1 MSRELDTKRKKTSGS
16 KSSGSRTGGSRAS
29 EERSY
34 GERSSSQ
41 RTSSQRSS
49 DQRSSSQ
56 RTSGHRTSDQRTA
69 GHRTDQRTASHRTDQ
84 RTSGHRTSD
93 QYSYSQRTS
102 AEKNSGRKPNKRK
115 KAKMV
120 TFAVEALVL
129 VVLLVILYVL
139 NRTELL
145 SKVTYDNKIVEQS
158 VNELTEE
165 TLETME
171 KYTNIALFGLDTR
184 QAGSL
189 GKGNRSDTIMVASIN
204 NKTKDV
210 KIVSLY
216 RDSYLNLAN
225 DKYKKCNEAYSI
237 GGPDQ
242 AVAMMNMNLD
252 LKIDYYMSV
261 DFLAVSEVVD
271 LMGGIEIDVDEYE
284 IGHLNNYTVETSKV
298 TGKKTAKLKSTGLQT
313 LDGVQATSYCRI
325 RYTKGDDF
333 KRTERQREVLET
345 IANKAKTLSPTKL
358 DEIVKAVFPMCATN
372 MTVDQLLSIAA
383 DGLSYNIVETSG
395 FPFDLVTDSVGSA
408 GSCVIPKDMEANVTQ
423 LHQFLFNETD
433 YEPSTKVKE
442 ISDRIKNDTGVY

>member
-16 KSSGSRTGGSRAS
+16 RSTGSRSNGSRTNGSRTSA
-29 EERSY
+29 ERIS
-34 GERSSSQ
+34 GDRS
-41 RTSSQRSS
+41 T
-49 DQRSSSQ
+49 
-56 RTSGHRTSDQRTA
+56 GHRTSDQRST
-69 GHRTDQRTASHRTDQ
+69 
-84 RTSGHRTSD
+84 GHRTSD
-93 QYSYSQRTS
+93 QRSTSRRTS
-102 AEKNSGRKPNKRK
+102 DQRSTGHRNSGNRTPKRK

-120 TFAVEALVL
+120 TFAVEALIL
-129 VVLLVILYVL
+129 VVLLAVLYVI
-139 NRTELL
+139 NRTERL
-145 SKVTYDNKIVEQS
+145 SKVNFDKKVVEQS
-158 VNELTEE
+158 VNDLTEE

-189 GKGNRSDTIMVASIN
+189 GKGNRSDTIMIASID

-210 KIVSLY
+210 KIVSVY

-225 DKYKKCNEAYSI
+225 DKYRKCNEAYSI

-242 AVAMMNMNLD
+242 AVAMLNMNLD

-271 LMGGIEIDVDEYE
+271 LMGGIDIDVDEYE
-284 IGHLNNYTVETSKV
+284 IEHLNNYTVETSKV
-298 TGKKTAKLKSTGLQT
+298 TGKKTTKLKSTGLQT

-395 FPFDLVTDSVGSA
+395 FPFDLVADSVGSA
-408 GSCVIPKDMEANVTQ
+408 GSCVIPKDMEANVAQ
-423 LHQFLFNETD
+423 LHELLYNETD
-433 YEPSTKVKE
+433 YAPSAKVKE